1 MNARR
6 RPRKVVATRTM
17 ARRKRRRRAVV
28 ALGITTALLAG
39 TAYGTWRY
47 IEENEYLLQERCEVT
62 VGQDTIELSPD
73 QTRNAAMISAAA
85 VDRGLPPEAAV
96 HGVAVSMQEEDLL
109 ARQTESEED
118 PRALFARGTPSWA
131 DGPAAQI
138 AETSIAGFFEVLES
152 SWRAGLD
159 DEEESDDDEEAESEE
174 SAPEFWAP
182 DLSLDEAAAV
192 LERPH
197 NPQFYPQHTARARAF
212 AWPLAGQQP
221 VDMTCHLSQLE
232 VPEADP
238 EGLVEELVTV
248 VPNALQIPFTEPDE
262 DADEDEAEDFEPEPI
277 LDDVVDSTGEGED
290 AVLRVQVPEAEGDY
304 DNQWMLAHWAVAVAR
319 DFGIQSVE
327 AGPYTWQRDSAR
339 WSRTAE
345 GTPSSTEV
353 TIGFSRDS

>member
-1 MNARR
+1 MQ
-6 RPRKVVATRTM
+6 
-17 ARRKRRRRAVV
+17 RRKRRRRAVV

-39 TAYGTWRY
+39 TAYGTWQF

-62 VGQDTIELSPD
+62 VGQDTMELSPD
-73 QTRNAAMISAAA
+73 RTRNAAMISAAA

-109 ARQTESEED
+109 ARQTDDEED
-118 PRALFARGTPSWA
+118 PRALFARGNPSWA
-131 DGPAAQI
+131 DGPAAEV
-138 AETSIAGFFEVLES
+138 AESSIAGFFDVLES
-152 SWRAGLD
+152 SWQAGVEA
-159 DEEESDDDEEAESEE
+159 EEEGHADEADEDAEEA
-174 SAPEFWAP
+174 APEFWTP
-182 DLSLDEAAAV
+182 NLSLDEAATV

-197 NPQFYPQHTARARAF
+197 NAQFYPQHAAQARAF

-232 VPEADP
+232 VPDADP
-238 EGLVEELVTV
+238 QGLVDELVTV
-248 VPNALQIPFTEPDE
+248 VPNALQIPFTEPEE
-262 DADEDEAEDFEPEPI
+262 DADEDEAEEFEPEPI
-277 LDDVVDSTGEGED
+277 LDGVVDSTGEGED

-304 DNQWMLAHWAVAVAR
+304 DYQWMLAHWSVAVAR
-319 DFGIQSVE
+319 DFGIQSVK
-327 AGPYTWQRDSAR
+327 AGPYTWERDSAR